1 MWLHPA
7 TDCSGWCLVAATH
20 PTLLLWWWLAHGWNI
35 NRRTCEPRA
44 REPHDTMLWVV
55 CGGGCGGTLL
65 GCRSTS
71 PAPCGCWLLVSSWNT
86 TEAGGCWWGGV
97 GGLLFVNYIV
107 DASIFERRALMIGAH
122 PLGWVLVVGVWCV
135 FLMIICVVWRIS
147 CYGHTVDALA
157 SGADEGRGN
166 LR

>member
-1 MWLHPA
+1 MGGISTGVHTNP
-7 TDCSGWCLVAATH
+7 
-20 PTLLLWWWLAHGWNI
+20 AHGNLAT
-35 NRRTCEPRA
+35 TC
-44 REPHDTMLWVV
+44 LWVV

-71 PAPCGCWLLVSSWNT
+71 PASWWVLVVGSSWNII
-86 TEAGGCWWGGV
+86 EVRGLWVVGGV

>member
-1 MWLHPA
+1 MVVWV
-7 TDCSGWCLVAATH
+7 LVV
-20 PTLLLWWWLAHGWNI
+20 G
-35 NRRTCEPRA
+35 
-44 REPHDTMLWVV
+44 
-55 CGGGCGGTLL
+55 
-65 GCRSTS
+65 
-71 PAPCGCWLLVSSWNT
+71 SSRNT

-107 DASIFERRALMIGAH
+107 DASIFERRAQMIAVLLV
-122 PLGWVLVVGVWCV
+122 PLGSGGGVVVGVWCV

-166 LR
+166 LRYASGS